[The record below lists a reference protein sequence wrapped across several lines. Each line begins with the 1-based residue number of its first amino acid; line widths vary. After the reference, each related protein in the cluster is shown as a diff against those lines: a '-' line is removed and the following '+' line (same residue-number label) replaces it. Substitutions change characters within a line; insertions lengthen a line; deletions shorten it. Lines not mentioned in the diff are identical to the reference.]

1 MVRGYAPDMRPL
13 LLLVT
18 LVVLSG
24 CGGDDEPA
32 QPPEA
37 FVTSLIEQLGSGELA
52 GAWEQLHP
60 AHRDAV
66 PRALYVR
73 CEKGDGFGGAV
84 REIDVLEVKPEPAT
98 IPGKFGQVPSTAVT
112 VGVTLDVPEAAEPES
127 FSLTAHVFETD
138 GRWAWVIGPVDYA
151 SYLAGRCPAKG

>member
-1 MVRGYAPDMRPL
+1 MR
-13 LLLVT
+13 V
-18 LVVLSG
+18 LVVLVALFALG
-24 CGGDDEPA
+24 ACGGDDEPE
-32 QPPEA
+32 QTPEA
-37 FVTSLIEQLGSGELA
+37 FATTLIQRLGSGELA
-52 GAWEQLHP
+52 GVWEDLHP
-60 AHRDAV
+60 AHKDAV

-84 REIDVLEVKPEPAT
+84 REVDVLEVRSEPAT

-112 VGVTLDVPEAAEPES
+112 VGVTLDIPEAEQPES
-127 FSLTAHVFETD
+127 FSLTAHVFETH